1 MKNRNLSN
9 NGLSLSQAQSIS
21 NLCFQ
26 RAVEITN
33 QLELVNNFKKSI
45 KIADNEYQ
53 TILAGHPMPKNVVE
67 QLQEKAKLHAC
78 QAFLMENIKTKDLL
92 LNEIKNATPIIDSVI
107 KPEVP
112 KYLNANENKQQK
124 VDENYGWS
132 QLTSKEYN
140 EYLEAEAYASH
151 IGQYIHK
158 KSHLDR
164 LRNEL
169 NNIPDVDWIELEKDK
184 KTLVYIEKHH
194 TSEELLGYHEK
205 LAKLHREYEQ
215 KVNYYKAKVKNITT
229 LKNAEIAKHNSE
241 VETNAANINN
251 KLASEY
257 NTQIIEYE
265 NKLKEIRS
273 SFEIERQN
281 EISRI
286 AALRIDVDPRFQDV
300 IDMFLKDLS
309 EE

>member
-286 AALRIDVDPRFQDV
+286 AALRIDVDPRFQEV
-300 IDMFLKDLS
+300 IDMFLKDLN